1 MNIPSDTY
9 SYNGSEI
16 AIIGLTGRFPGA
28 KNLDEFWHNLQTGVE
43 SISFFSDEELLAAG
57 IEPALINNPNYVK
70 ANGVLEDAELF
81 DAAFFNFNPR
91 DAEITDPQH
100 RIFLECAWEALENA
114 GYDSETYNG
123 SIGVFAGSNLSG
135 YLLNIYFNQNIRNS
149 IDEHQLTIA
158 ADKDYLATRT
168 SYKLNLTGPSYT
180 IQTACSTSLVAVHLA
195 CQSLLNG
202 ECDIALVGGISV
214 GASRKAGY
222 LYQEGGIKSPDGHCR
237 AFDAQAQGTV
247 SGEGVGIVV
256 LKRLE
261 DTLNDGDFIHA
272 VIKGSAV
279 NNDGSN
285 KVSYTAPRIEGQ
297 AKVIKT
303 AQFVAEVEAE
313 TISYIEAHGT
323 GTSLGDPIEIAA
335 LTQAFESS
343 TKKKNFC
350 AIGSLKTNIG
360 HLDAAAGVAGLI
372 KTVLALKHK
381 QIPPSLHFE
390 EPNPQIDFANSPFYV
405 NNQLSEWKINE
416 YPRRAG
422 VSSFGIGGTNA
433 HIILE
438 EAPRQQGNKGVNEQG
453 KKYQLLVLSAKTNTA
468 LETATKNLANYLQTH
483 PDLNLAD
490 VAYTLQVGRRNFN
503 YRRVLLCQN
512 ISDAIKTLT
521 APDKQGIFSNCS
533 ETRNHPIVFMFPG
546 QGAQYVN
553 MGRELYE
560 TEWIF
565 RQQVDNCCELLKPYL
580 NLNLKEILYPPTLE
594 TTVEK
599 LQQTSLSQPALF
611 VIEYALA
618 KLWMS
623 WGVHP
628 QAMIG
633 HSIGEY
639 VAACISGV
647 FSLEEALTLV
657 AIRGELM
664 QNLEPGSMLSVSIS
678 AEEIQPMLGSELS
691 LAASNAP
698 SLCVVSGATNAIEIL
713 ENKLTEQGIDC
724 RRLHTSHA
732 FHSQMMEPILET
744 FVAHVREVNF
754 KAPQIPFIS
763 NVSGT
768 WITAQQATDPDYWG
782 RHLRQA
788 VLFNEGIA
796 TLLQQPERIF
806 LEVGP
811 GRTLTTLTKRQLA
824 TQTMVLTS
832 LRHPQEQV
840 SDVAFLLNTLS
851 RLWLTGL
858 PINWT
863 GFYAGEQCRRI
874 PLPTY
879 PFEHQRYWI
888 EVDSKTTFSTISP
901 KSLAKKPNI
910 ADWFYVPSWKQSTPI
925 ELFPAMEKNICWLI
939 FIDDYGVGD
948 AVVKKLQQQS
958 QNLIAVK
965 IGDKFTQIN
974 KYTYTVNP
982 QQRNDYDVLFVEL
995 QKQSLIPNVIVHF
1008 WSITPNDALPT
1019 LENCQNLGFWSL
1031 LYLTQALGK
1040 QNISD
1045 SLKLKVITNNVH
1057 NVIGDEKL
1065 CPEKATILGA

>member
-237 AFDAQAQGTV
+237 AFDAKAQGTV

-405 NNQLSEWKINE
+405 NNQLSEWKTNE

-438 EAPRQQGNKGVNEQG
+438 EAPRQQGKQGAMEQG
-453 KKYQLLVLSAKTNTA
+453 RSINCWYFQL
-468 LETATKNLANYLQTH
+468 
-483 PDLNLAD
+483 
-490 VAYTLQVGRRNFN
+490 RR
-503 YRRVLLCQN
+503 
-512 ISDAIKTLT
+512 
-521 APDKQGIFSNCS
+521 
-533 ETRNHPIVFMFPG
+533 
-546 QGAQYVN
+546 
-553 MGRELYE
+553 
-560 TEWIF
+560 
-565 RQQVDNCCELLKPYL
+565 
-580 NLNLKEILYPPTLE
+580 
-594 TTVEK
+594 
-599 LQQTSLSQPALF
+599 
-611 VIEYALA
+611 
-618 KLWMS
+618 
-623 WGVHP
+623 
-628 QAMIG
+628 
-633 HSIGEY
+633 
-639 VAACISGV
+639 
-647 FSLEEALTLV
+647 
-657 AIRGELM
+657 
-664 QNLEPGSMLSVSIS
+664 
-678 AEEIQPMLGSELS
+678 IQP
-691 LAASNAP
+691 
-698 SLCVVSGATNAIEIL
+698 
-713 ENKLTEQGIDC
+713 
-724 RRLHTSHA
+724 
-732 FHSQMMEPILET
+732 
-744 FVAHVREVNF
+744 
-754 KAPQIPFIS
+754 
-763 NVSGT
+763 
-768 WITAQQATDPDYWG
+768 
-782 RHLRQA
+782 
-788 VLFNEGIA
+788 
-796 TLLQQPERIF
+796 
-806 LEVGP
+806 
-811 GRTLTTLTKRQLA
+811 
-824 TQTMVLTS
+824 
-832 LRHPQEQV
+832 
-840 SDVAFLLNTLS
+840 
-851 RLWLTGL
+851 
-858 PINWT
+858 
-863 GFYAGEQCRRI
+863 
-874 PLPTY
+874 
-879 PFEHQRYWI
+879 
-888 EVDSKTTFSTISP
+888 
-901 KSLAKKPNI
+901 
-910 ADWFYVPSWKQSTPI
+910 
-925 ELFPAMEKNICWLI
+925 
-939 FIDDYGVGD
+939 
-948 AVVKKLQQQS
+948 
-958 QNLIAVK
+958 
-965 IGDKFTQIN
+965 
-974 KYTYTVNP
+974 
-982 QQRNDYDVLFVEL
+982 
-995 QKQSLIPNVIVHF
+995 
-1008 WSITPNDALPT
+1008 
-1019 LENCQNLGFWSL
+1019 
-1031 LYLTQALGK
+1031 
-1040 QNISD
+1040 
-1045 SLKLKVITNNVH
+1045 
-1057 NVIGDEKL
+1057 
-1065 CPEKATILGA
+1065 